1 MTRPAALGAIAVP
14 GGPTGARLAVVL
26 GSSLLRSPFEGG
38 DPRSIE
44 VPGAEGRP
52 TTVGVLD
59 HGAFVEL
66 ARHGADGRT
75 PAHLVDHHAHVRALL
90 DVGCDRVLAIGSS
103 GSLRAELGVGTLVA
117 PDDLLALSTYP
128 TFHDSTEG
136 YGLRGF
142 DPSWRAQVLEACSV
156 ASRPVVDGGTY
167 AQVCGPRF
175 ETPAEVRL
183 LSTFAELVGM
193 TLAAE
198 CVLAAEAGLRYAAI
212 CQVDNLA
219 NGIAPHGAAPSDVVS
234 AVDAYLDN
242 TRVLHQRFA
251 DDITAVVLALSEPAA
266 VTGRTD
272 PS

>member
-1 MTRPAALGAIAVP
+1 
-14 GGPTGARLAVVL
+14 VL

-38 DPRSIE
+38 EPRSAE
-44 VPGAEGRP
+44 VAGGDGR
-52 TTVGVLD
+52 TCTVELVD

-66 ARHGADGRT
+66 ARHGAHGRT

-90 DVGCDRVLAIGSS
+90 EAGCDRVLAIGSC
-103 GSLRAELGVGTLVA
+103 GSLRAERSVGTLVA
-117 PDDLLALSTYP
+117 PDDLLALSTYA
-128 TFHDSTEG
+128 TFHDSTDG
-136 YGLRGF
+136 YALRGF
-142 DPSWRAQVLEACSV
+142 DGPWRAQVLEACTHG
-156 ASRPVVDGGTY
+156 SRPVVDGGTY
-167 AQVCGPRF
+167 AQVRGPRF
-175 ETPAEVRL
+175 ETPAEVRFL
-183 LSTFAELVGM
+183 ASFADLVGM

-198 CVLAAEAGLRYAAI
+198 CMLAAEAGLRYAAI

-219 NGIAPHGAAPSDVVS
+219 NGIAPHDASTADVVS